1 MGESSLHPAQ
11 NVQQQGAMRALADI
25 VVDANLSIKH
35 LDCLNQWTTEA
46 LPCSDHVASLD
57 ALTDAHQLRLQ
68 HVGEVLPI
76 RAVAKGLQ
84 AIINCSSYGGIQLL
98 LHTVAAID
106 ASLLMLLHSAHGH
119 ARQLLQLSDVA
130 LHSVGALLRSSSDPK
145 LALAVLIE
153 KHTHDPEISTSFKT
167 RSDFLIDAIV
177 SANALLPFLRTAS
190 NAIHCDITKLQE
202 NNQIAVF
209 KLCSVA
215 ITAQRLIVESQIAS
229 SIDCPA
235 LHDCFDR
242 GSAVCSEIRQSAIR
256 VIQACNSAKHCDLL
270 QLALGNSDLVG
281 DLLSQDPENAARS
294 SSQYAAQLRLCSSI
308 VRGQLEGCTALHSQ
322 AAATLRLAWDIEA
335 LLTHGHLMLMKKLSH
350 ASEQTLRQACA
361 ASADMLESDCEL
373 HGVDLGE
380 SSPSSWPP
388 LLRKC
393 SGYGT
398 VLHIIRNGHKD
409 LPHRSSSSET
419 DASKH
424 RHLSLLYCVEN
435 RESRVQPGSRPLIDI
450 TDIRFP
456 SPRRLYEFAR
466 PCCLVFSI

>member
-1 MGESSLHPAQ
+1 
-11 NVQQQGAMRALADI
+11 
-25 VVDANLSIKH
+25 
-35 LDCLNQWTTEA
+35 
-46 LPCSDHVASLD
+46 
-57 ALTDAHQLRLQ
+57 
-68 HVGEVLPI
+68 
-76 RAVAKGLQ
+76 
-84 AIINCSSYGGIQLL
+84 
-98 LHTVAAID
+98 
-106 ASLLMLLHSAHGH
+106 
-119 ARQLLQLSDVA
+119 
-130 LHSVGALLRSSSDPK
+130 
-145 LALAVLIE
+145 
-153 KHTHDPEISTSFKT
+153 
-167 RSDFLIDAIV
+167 
-177 SANALLPFLRTAS
+177 
-190 NAIHCDITKLQE
+190 
-202 NNQIAVF
+202 
-209 KLCSVA
+209 VA

-409 LPHRSSSSET
+409 LSHRSSSSAT